1 MKSKILAAL
10 TLSLVLLLAAC
21 NSNPPVPEVAVEPKP
36 NLSFV
41 DLQTFD
47 RDLSSSLKAPL
58 PAVDVAFYDR
68 ITPSTL
74 PERLQKWMASVEAGG
89 GSVKIV
95 PPKSTVTAKNPFMV
109 ISAATSLWSANK
121 MIKEAAVE
129 DQFKLAKSYDAEIRL
144 KVDDKGDTLVD
155 RVVFVQRKK

>member
-10 TLSLVLLLAAC
+10 TLSLAVLLAAC

>member
-1 MKSKILAAL
+1 MKSKILAVLAL
-10 TLSLVLLLAAC
+10 LLAVLLAAC
-21 NSNPPVPEVAVEPKP
+21 NSNPPLPEAAVEPKP

-74 PERLQKWMASVEAGG
+74 PERLQKWMASIEAGG

>member
-1 MKSKILAAL
+1 MKTPIFLSLAAFVIL
-10 TLSLVLLLAAC
+10 TLTGC
-21 NSNPPVPEVAVEPKP
+21 NSNPVQPEGAVDPKP

-109 ISAATSLWSANK
+109 ISAATTLWSANK
-121 MIKEAAVE
+121 MMKEAAIQ
-129 DQFKLAKSYDAEIRL
+129 DQFKLAQSYDAEIQL
-144 KVDDKGDTLVD
+144 KLDEKGDTLVD